1 MTSYFSNNS
10 LCNQVGE
17 NYNSILEND
26 FVNSQWETFKNKNK
40 LKGNFSFQL
49 DCSGSMLCG
58 NPTPLS
64 LALSLFLLSGEK
76 KYITF
81 ENPEW
86 QNVTENT
93 LEENIS
99 SILLNNNGLQGNIA
113 KGVELSMSQEVQ
125 PDVHFVLTDGR
136 YPNMNLLEA
145 IKVRNKLNKGNLT
158 RVIIL
163 NLCNCEKL
171 LIQKPNISEGEEIY
185 VVSGHSPMI
194 IKLFLNGT
202 GPIEEQIRKMLR
214 EKFPLEE

>member
-1 MTSYFSNNS
+1 
-10 LCNQVGE
+10 
-17 NYNSILEND
+17 
-26 FVNSQWETFKNKNK
+26 
-40 LKGNFSFQL
+40 
-49 DCSGSMLCG
+49 MLCG

-86 QNVTENT
+86 QNVTGNT